1 MWTTNSSA
9 FRAQKAG
16 WECAL
21 KSADTEIN
29 SEGRKTMPEK
39 LMPCRRCGWKAY
51 RRPPEEGEKE

>member
-1 MWTTNSSA
+1 MNTAKAASTKEIIAMWTTNSSV

-29 SEGRKTMPEK
+29 SEGSK
-39 LMPCRRCGWKAY
+39 G
-51 RRPPEEGEKE
+51 

>member
-1 MWTTNSSA
+1 MIRRKKTSHMNTAKAASTKEIIAMWTTNSSV

-29 SEGRKTMPEK
+29 SEGSK
-39 LMPCRRCGWKAY
+39 G
-51 RRPPEEGEKE
+51 